1 MKRVV
6 KNNVPRTWHLSDF
19 LKHLGNISPKRIR
32 MYPWPGTAVE
42 SDVTALQVHQDR
54 LCELVE
60 GVLVEK
66 VMGYQEG
73 YLAAMLIRLLGNFA
87 EDRDLGAVYGA
98 DGTVRL
104 MPGLVRVPDVSFVSW
119 DKLPGRMVP
128 KTAIPDVVPDLAVEV
143 LSEGNT
149 EEEMKRKLKDY
160 FFCGVR
166 LVWYVDPRNRRVSVY
181 TSPESCVTL
190 DESQSLDGGDVL
202 PGFTLPLRT
211 LFARVPRD
219 EPPAPPARPKK
230 KRRK

>member
-6 KNNVPRTWHLSDF
+6 KNNVPKTWNLADF
-19 LKHLGNISPKRIR
+19 LKSLGNISPKRIR

-42 SDVTALQVHQDR
+42 SDVTSLEVHQDR
-54 LCELVE
+54 LCELVD

-66 VMGYQEG
+66 IMGYQEG
-73 YLAAMLIRLLGNFA
+73 FLAALLIRLLGNFA
-87 EDRDLGAVYGA
+87 EERDLGAVNGA

-119 DKLPGRMVP
+119 DKLPGRLVP
-128 KTAIPDVVPDLAVEV
+128 KTPIPNIVPDLAVEV

-149 EEEMKRKLKDY
+149 QEEMQRKLKDY

-166 LVWYVDPRNRRVSVY
+166 LVWYVDPTSRTVAVY
-181 TSPESCVTL
+181 RSPDSCVVL
-190 DESQSLDGGDVL
+190 DESQTLDGGDVL
-202 PGFTLPLRT
+202 PGFKLPLRT

-219 EPPAPPARPKK
+219 EPKAAP
-230 KRRK
+230 KRRKKKGGK